1 MKKLFLMLIAAVTLN
16 ANAAIIE
23 ISTDKG
29 SYDIG
34 ETITATISLSSLSN
48 VGSLPTLFDVYNTV
62 FSFDTSLLSYVAG
75 SAASQGP
82 FGVLGQVADS
92 FGLPMP
98 SPVIE
103 LFLPQIEGNLAT
115 VGSFAFQGPGIDIGY
130 QFQNVINDL
139 YTVQFIAN
147 AVGRASFSP
156 LSASVGFGGT
166 LGGGIPQD
174 IEFKGASFDI
184 TQVPAPGTLA
194 LSLLALGGMFFAR
207 KRAKS

>member
-34 ETITATISLSSLSN
+34 ETITATISLSN

-82 FGVLGQVADS
+82 FGVLGQIADP

-103 LFLPQIEGNLAT
+103 LFLPLIEGNLAT
-115 VGSFAFQGPGIDIGY
+115 VGSSAFQGPGIDIGY

-166 LGGGIPQD
+166 LGGGLPQD

-184 TQVPAPGTLA
+184 TQVPAPGTFA

-207 KRAKS
+207 KRAK

>member
-23 ISTDKG
+23 ISTDKS

-48 VGSLPTLFDVYNTV
+48 VGALPTLFDVYNTA

-75 SAASQGP
+75 SAASKGP
-82 FGVLGQVADS
+82 FGALGQIADPL
-92 FGLPMP
+92 GLPMP

-103 LFLPQIEGNLAT
+103 LFLPLIEGNLAT
-115 VGSFAFQGPGIDIGY
+115 VGSFAFQGPGVDIGY

-139 YTVQFIAN
+139 YTVQFSAN

-156 LSASVGFGGT
+156 LSASIAFGGT
-166 LGGGIPQD
+166 LGDGLPQN
-174 IEFKGASFDI
+174 IEFRGTSFDI
-184 TQVPAPGTLA
+184 TQVPAPGTFT

-207 KRAKS
+207 KRAK